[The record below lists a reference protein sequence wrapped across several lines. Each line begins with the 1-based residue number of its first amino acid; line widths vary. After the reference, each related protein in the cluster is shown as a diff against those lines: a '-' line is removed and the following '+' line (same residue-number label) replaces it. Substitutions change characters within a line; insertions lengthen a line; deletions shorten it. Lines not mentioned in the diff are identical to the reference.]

1 MTELNQNQLKG
12 AAYENQ
18 ILELLRRD
26 KPAYL
31 WKYAPETILIENGI
45 IGSHNTARLKRKAEL
60 CDSSENTQENPL
72 ENLLRDTGVDLIVME
87 TETECSL
94 VQCKNGYKNGITMHD
109 LAGFMCWMA
118 TMNNKLGYVY
128 YTDKLSLNIRALPS
142 QNRIKYIREPFNP
155 EFMPSGSSASDAIV
169 IPATEP
175 GLQQVFIPDPAKLE
189 YQHQAR
195 DLAVE
200 YYRNHDNGVLAMPC
214 GTGKTYTAF
223 LIAHSFKQVVILSP
237 LKQFA
242 KQNMDRFVE
251 YGFPRANTL
260 LVDSDGCRDITRVR
274 EFITGNSAG
283 GFLISATYDS
293 ADVIS
298 NVLADIQNPA
308 QTLFICDEFHN
319 LSVANVNDETDP
331 MNKILVATGF
341 KKLFMSATPRIFE
354 LESAGETGDY
364 VVGDTIYDMSFKYA
378 IDRGFITDYRIW
390 LPSIREDISDL
401 RLDIHKE
408 LGVKDVLGSENIIY
422 SKVVYLFSCLVNTGV
437 QKCIIYCADTEEI
450 RALMETM
457 NKLNEYYSLDLHMD
471 KITSANSASSRTQ
484 ILADFAGSSRVELL
498 FSVRILDECIDIPS
512 CDSIYITYP
521 TKSKIRTI
529 QRLMRCTRTISGNK
543 YKVGQVFIWCSE
555 YNSILETLGGI
566 KEIDSSFAE
575 KVMINEVGQFRERGN
590 SDARTAINDD
600 SSEVKKLII
609 GVKEYRMVS
618 WFEKLEMVKRYID
631 ENGKRPSNKSDDKKT
646 KYLGQWISTQFR
658 NYKDKTQIMAEPS
671 VYTIWSQFMNSSN
684 YSEYFW
690 DKNTLWHKNLNDVI
704 DYMNKYKKRPS
715 KKSEDETI
723 KALGIWISNQII
735 NHTEI
740 LGCMKNPEIYNTWLE
755 FTNNPIYSE
764 YLSDNKTYWFSNLS
778 AVKKYIDETKKKPM
792 ITNDEPNIKRLGI
805 WILTQLKYY
814 ESKKYIMSD
823 ADVYAAWTDF
833 MNSDTYS
840 IYFRDNE
847 SVWRNNLQDAK
858 NYIDEH
864 GKRPPKKNTNSEF
877 EQRLGNWITNQITK
891 HKTRS
896 QIMKKDEYYLEW
908 SSFVNDTKYSK
919 YFVDSTTEWHNNLAA
934 VKQYIDNNNKRP
946 FSENKYSD
954 IFYLSKW
961 LSHQMT
967 NYKKRTAIMKNDDVF
982 NTWMAFITHP
992 DYAKYFTNNKT
1003 T

>member
-12 AAYENQ
+12 TAYENQ

-45 IGSHNTARLKRKAEL
+45 IGSHNSARLKRKADL

-72 ENLLRDTGVDLIVME
+72 ENSLRDTGVDLIVME
-87 TETECSL
+87 NETECSL

-214 GTGKTYTAF
+214 GTGKTYTAY
-223 LIAHSFKQVVILSP
+223 LIAQNFKQIIILSP

-242 KQNMDRFVE
+242 KQNMDRFIE
-251 YGFPRANTL
+251 YGFPRVNTL
-260 LVDSDGCRDITRVR
+260 LVDSDGCRDVGRVR

-319 LSVANVNDETDP
+319 LSAANVNDETDP

-354 LESAGETGDY
+354 LEAEGETGDY
-364 VVGDTIYDMSFKYA
+364 LVGDTIYDMSFKYA

-401 RLDIHKE
+401 RVDINRE

-422 SKVVYLFSCLVNTGV
+422 GKAIYLFSCLVNTGV
-437 QKCIIYCADTEEI
+437 QKCIIYCTDTEEI
-450 RALMETM
+450 RNLMETM
-457 NKLNEYYSLDLHMD
+457 TRLNTYYCLDLHMD
-471 KITSANSASSRTQ
+471 KITAANSASSRTQ

-529 QRLMRCTRTISGNK
+529 QRLMRCTRTLRANK

-555 YNSILETLGGI
+555 YDSILETLGGI

-590 SDARTAINDD
+590 SGARTAINDD

-609 GVKEYRMVS
+609 GIKEYRMVS
-618 WFEKLEMVKRYID
+618 WFEKLELLKAYLDTYKKRPAQQDKDPNTKNLGLWIGTQQKNFVKREFIMSDESIYSTWNKFINSDDYKVYFLDNNTVWKQTLTELKQYI
-631 ENGKRPSNKSDDKKT
+631 NTYKIRPSQTSKDPNTKKLGSWIGTQQTNFAKRVFIMSDESIYSTWNKFINSDKYKVYFLDNNTVWKQTLTELKQYINTYKIRPSQTSKDPNTKKLGLWIGNQRKNFAKKKNIMKDESIYFT
-646 KYLGQWISTQFR
+646 WNEFINSDEYKVYLLD
-658 NYKDKTQIMAEPS
+658 NNS
-671 VYTIWSQFMNSSN
+671 VWKQTLT
-684 YSEYFW
+684 ELKAYFG
-690 DKNTLWHKNLNDVI
+690 VA
-704 DYMNKYKKRPS
+704 KKRPS
-715 KKSEDETI
+715 KASKDLKI
-723 KALGIWISNQII
+723 KTLGQW
-735 NHTEI
+735 
-740 LGCMKNPEIYNTWLE
+740 
-755 FTNNPIYSE
+755 
-764 YLSDNKTYWFSNLS
+764 LS
-778 AVKKYIDETKKKPM
+778 A
-792 ITNDEPNIKRLGI
+792 
-805 WILTQLKYY
+805 Q
-814 ESKKYIMSD
+814 
-823 ADVYAAWTDF
+823 
-833 MNSDTYS
+833 
-840 IYFRDNE
+840 
-847 SVWRNNLQDAK
+847 
-858 NYIDEH
+858 
-864 GKRPPKKNTNSEF
+864 
-877 EQRLGNWITNQITK
+877 
-891 HKTRS
+891 
-896 QIMKKDEYYLEW
+896 
-908 SSFVNDTKYSK
+908 
-919 YFVDSTTEWHNNLAA
+919 
-934 VKQYIDNNNKRP
+934 KQ
-946 FSENKYSD
+946 
-954 IFYLSKW
+954 
-961 LSHQMT
+961 
-967 NYKKRTAIMKNDDVF
+967 NYKKQTYIMKD
-982 NTWMAFITHP
+982 TEIRTEWQKFITS
-992 DYAKYFTNNKT
+992 DQYKQYFEEE
-1003 T
+1003 